1 MDRALTEKPVS
12 QLAIARTLQH
22 CHHYHLVQVAIGP
35 PHLQIEYL
43 WRLVTCNDVIRR
55 PIKSRPLCYCS
66 MFVFLLLYCNCYTQ
80 LHSPPPHIYTTTTCN
95 HHHTVQV
102 ARVQVEYLRQWLE
115 EKTPPAQV
123 ATGDDHHM
131 CKWSI
136 CASCWKKKHHQRKL
150 QQVLTTTCASGVF
163 APVDGGKHHQR
174 KVQRSG
180 PASGQ
185 IGAGC
190 SNSSRNDNHH
200 TTDQIRT
207 STGAVGVPDA
217 AINATCVRAHHITS
231 TCPNACCID
240 CCIRHSNGTRAGP
253 DLVGGMVVVVA

>member
-12 QLAIARTLQH
+12 QLAIAWTLKH

-43 WRLVTCNDVIRR
+43 WGLVACNDVIKR
-55 PIKSRPLCYCS
+55 PVKSRPLCYCS

-102 ARVQVEYLRQWLE
+102 ARVQVEYLRQWLK

-123 ATGDDHHM
+123 ATGDDHYM

-136 CASCWKKKHHQRKL
+136 CASCWKEKHYQRKL
-150 QQVLTTTCASGVF
+150 QQVLTTTCSSGVF
-163 APVDGGKHHQR
+163 APVDGR
-174 KVQRSG
+174 KTP
-180 PASGQ
+180 PAQ
-185 IGAGC
+185 GAKV
-190 SNSSRNDNHH
+190 
-200 TTDQIRT
+200 RT
-207 STGAVGVPDA
+207 S
-217 AINATCVRAHHITS
+217 IRANWSGMQQQLMQRQPPYHR
-231 TCPNACCID
+231 PNLDQHGCRWSA
-240 CCIRHSNGTRAGP
+240 
-253 DLVGGMVVVVA
+253 

>member
-1 MDRALTEKPVS
+1 M
-12 QLAIARTLQH
+12 
-22 CHHYHLVQVAIGP
+22 
-35 PHLQIEYL
+35 
-43 WRLVTCNDVIRR
+43 
-55 PIKSRPLCYCS
+55 
-66 MFVFLLLYCNCYTQ
+66 LLLYCNCYTQ
-80 LHSPPPHIYTTTTCN
+80 LHSPPPLIYTTTTSN

-102 ARVQVEYLRQWLE
+102 ARVQVEYLRQWLK

-123 ATGDDHHM
+123 ATADDHRM

-136 CASCWKKKHHQRKL
+136 CASCWKEKQHQRKL
-150 QQVLTTTCASGVF
+150 QRSGPPHV
-163 APVDGGKHHQR
+163 PVEYLHLLMEGKHHQR

-190 SNSSRNDNHH
+190 SNSSCNDNHH

-207 STGAVGVPDA
+207 STT
-217 AINATCVRAHHITS
+217 INATCVRAHHITS